1 MKFFLNMNRET
12 IGMEYAQ
19 YCPAI
24 PRAKIAVIADAPAKA
39 SRPRHKAVNAAIQT
53 PFTGV
58 LVYGLIL

>member
-1 MKFFLNMNRET
+1 
-12 IGMEYAQ
+12 MEYAQ

-24 PRAKIAVIADAPAKA
+24 PSAKIAVIADAPAKA